1 MADEIKIDIANEVAD
16 IDVVFNR
23 IDEDPK
29 GAVKAYTRIANNFKP
44 RSIACLA
51 RDQIMQFPVY
61 MSANVS
67 ADDASI
73 ISKSLEKQ
81 YSVLA
86 MLALSNHLNYDS
98 SKYQTVGDVISEIHN
113 NNDSPNM
120 LNYVLNL
127 IDTTSDVVGTFESI
141 NKRVQVSSDDL
152 AGLWYGTND
161 EITTESINNKYL
173 PNEGKLCKAENA
185 FSSALEASSKKPSN
199 KFNSGKAFASLAYDS
214 GNFMDSGNIAKKNRK
229 LGSGQAFADYAANSD
244 NFMDSGNKAKG
255 NAIQDK
261 AQKNVSSSGWDS
273 HIGTSNMGVR
283 GAAHPA
289 KLPEPLLK
297 NDQMLL
303 NAAPTVITASM
314 VIDGKPRDFMIA
326 VKAMCH
332 VVPSA
337 QMVGM
342 LIDAV
347 QNNQLAFKIIKWS
360 KGEQR
365 FVRDFIFDISNA
377 RESAKN
383 MKNAGAW
390 TYALKRRKEASKAF
404 VGGGAPVSPIST
416 LVVTDVE
423 VEAVKAAC
431 GIDIS
436 RDVVAAKLI
445 KDYFLLAFM
454 IYNTQTKA
462 IMTMIDSD
470 KSTGFITTNIN
481 GLKAG
486 NKKDDG
492 LDAKDLIKLLGR

>member
-1 MADEIKIDIANEVAD
+1 MANEIKVDVANEVAD
-16 IDVVFNR
+16 IDVIFNKVTT
-23 IDEDPK
+23 DPK
-29 GAVKAYTRIANNFKP
+29 GAMKSYKRVSSNFAPK
-44 RSIACLA
+44 SIASMA

-61 MSANVS
+61 MSNLVNAE
-67 ADDASI
+67 DAPVI
-73 ISKSLEKQ
+73 TKALEKQ

-113 NNDSPNM
+113 NNDNPNM
-120 LNYVLNL
+120 LNYVMNL
-127 IDTTSDVVGTFESI
+127 VDNTKAIANAFEGTT
-141 NKRVQVSSDDL
+141 RVQVNADDL

-161 EITTESINNKYL
+161 EITTESINNQYL
-173 PNEGKLCKAENA
+173 PNEGNIRKV
-185 FSSALEASSKKPSN
+185 EASISMAMEADTN
-199 KFNSGKAFASLAYDS
+199 T
-214 GNFMDSGNIAKKNRK
+214 AKKK
-229 LGSGQAFADYAANSD
+229 DD
-244 NFMDSGNKAKG
+244 DDKEAKV
-255 NAIQDK
+255 DK
-261 AQKNVSSSGWDS
+261 VDAGALPSSWDS
-273 HIGTSNMGVR
+273 TLGTSDYGFR
-283 GAAHPA
+283 GSNARAGTRQ
-289 KLPEPLLK
+289 PELLK
-297 NDQMLL
+297 TNDQVLL
-303 NAAPTVITASM
+303 NAAPTVVTATM
-314 VIDGKPRDFMIA
+314 MIDNQKRDFMIA
-326 VKAMCH
+326 IKAMCH
-332 VVPSA
+332 VVPTQ
-337 QMVGM
+337 QMVSM
-342 LIDAV
+342 LVDAV

-360 KGEQR
+360 KGEQH

-377 RESAKN
+377 RANANN

-436 RDVVAAKLI
+436 RDDIAAKLI

-470 KSTGFITTNIN
+470 KSHGFVTTNIN

-486 NKKDDG
+486 NKKDTG
-492 LDAKDLIKLLGR
+492 LEAKDLIKLLGR

>member
-1 MADEIKIDIANEVAD
+1 MADEIKVDIANEVAD
-16 IDVVFNR
+16 IDVIFNKVV
-23 IDEDPK
+23 DDPR
-29 GAVKAYTRIANNFKP
+29 GAVKSYNRVANNFRP
-44 RSIACLA
+44 RSIASLA

-61 MSANVS
+61 MSANIS
-67 ADDASI
+67 ADDAPVI
-73 ISKSLEKQ
+73 AKSLEKQ

-98 SKYQTVGDVISEIHN
+98 SKYHTVGDVISEIHN
-113 NNDSPNM
+113 NDDNPNM

-127 IDTTSDVVGTFESI
+127 LDTATTLTGSFEGTT
-141 NKRVQVSSDDL
+141 KVQVNANDL

-214 GNFMDSGNIAKKNRK
+214 DNFMDSGNIAKKNRK

-244 NFMDSGNKAKG
+244 NLADSGNKAKG

-273 HIGTSNMGVR
+273 HIGTSNMGFR

-314 VIDGKPRDFMIA
+314 VIDGEARDFMIA
-326 VKAMCH
+326 IKAMCH

>member
-1 MADEIKIDIANEVAD
+1 MANEIKVDVANEVAD
-16 IDVVFNR
+16 IDVIFNKVTA
-23 IDEDPK
+23 DPK
-29 GAVKAYTRIANNFKP
+29 GAMKSYKRVASNFAPK
-44 RSIACLA
+44 SIASMA

-61 MSANVS
+61 MSNLVN
-67 ADDASI
+67 ADDAPVI
-73 ISKSLEKQ
+73 TKALEKQ

-113 NNDSPNM
+113 NNDNPNM
-120 LNYVLNL
+120 LNYVMNL
-127 IDTTSDVVGTFESI
+127 VDNTKAIANAFEGTT
-141 NKRVQVSSDDL
+141 RVQVNADDL

-161 EITTESINNKYL
+161 EITTESINNQYL
-173 PNEGKLCKAENA
+173 PNEGNIRKV
-185 FSSALEASSKKPSN
+185 EASISMAMEADN
-199 KFNSGKAFASLAYDS
+199 G
-214 GNFMDSGNIAKKNRK
+214 AKKK
-229 LGSGQAFADYAANSD
+229 DDDDKEAKVDKVDAGSLP
-244 NFMDSGNKAKG
+244 
-255 NAIQDK
+255 
-261 AQKNVSSSGWDS
+261 SSWDS
-273 HIGTSNMGVR
+273 TLGTSDYGFR
-283 GAAHPA
+283 GSNARAGTRQ
-289 KLPEPLLK
+289 PELLK
-297 NDQMLL
+297 TNDQTLL
-303 NAAPTVITASM
+303 NAAPTVVTATM
-314 VIDGKPRDFMIA
+314 MIDNQKRDFMIA
-326 VKAMCH
+326 IKAMCH
-332 VVPSA
+332 VVPTQ
-337 QMVGM
+337 QMVSM
-342 LIDAV
+342 LVDAV

-360 KGEQR
+360 KGEQH

-377 RESAKN
+377 RANANN

-436 RDVVAAKLI
+436 RDDVAAKLI

-470 KSTGFITTNIN
+470 KSRGFVTTNIN

-486 NKKDDG
+486 NKKDTG
-492 LDAKDLIKLLGR
+492 LEAKDLIKLLGR

>member
-1 MADEIKIDIANEVAD
+1 MANEIKVDVANEVAD
-16 IDVVFNR
+16 IDVIFNKVTT
-23 IDEDPK
+23 DPK
-29 GAVKAYTRIANNFKP
+29 GAMKSYKRVASNFAPK
-44 RSIACLA
+44 SIASMA

-61 MSANVS
+61 MSNLVNAE
-67 ADDASI
+67 DAPVI
-73 ISKSLEKQ
+73 TKALEKQ

-113 NNDSPNM
+113 NNDNPNM
-120 LNYVLNL
+120 LNYVMNL
-127 IDTTSDVVGTFESI
+127 VDNTKAIANAFEGTT
-141 NKRVQVSSDDL
+141 RVQVNADDL

-161 EITTESINNKYL
+161 EITTESINNQYL
-173 PNEGKLCKAENA
+173 PNEGNIRKV
-185 FSSALEASSKKPSN
+185 EASISMAMEADTNTVKK
-199 KFNSGKAFASLAYDS
+199 KDDDKE
-214 GNFMDSGNIAKKNRK
+214 AKV
-229 LGSGQAFADYAANSD
+229 
-244 NFMDSGNKAKG
+244 
-255 NAIQDK
+255 DK
-261 AQKNVSSSGWDS
+261 ADALPSSWDS
-273 HIGTSNMGVR
+273 SLGTSDYGFR
-283 GAAHPA
+283 GSNARAGTRQ
-289 KLPEPLLK
+289 PELLK
-297 NDQMLL
+297 TNDQTLL
-303 NAAPTVITASM
+303 NAAPTVVTATM
-314 VIDGKPRDFMIA
+314 MIDNQKRDFMIA
-326 VKAMCH
+326 IKAMCH
-332 VVPSA
+332 VVPTQ
-337 QMVGM
+337 QMVSM
-342 LIDAV
+342 LVDAV

-360 KGEQR
+360 KGEQH

-377 RESAKN
+377 RANANN

-436 RDVVAAKLI
+436 RDDVAAKLI

-470 KSTGFITTNIN
+470 KSRGFVTTNIN

-486 NKKDDG
+486 NKKDTG
-492 LDAKDLIKLLGR
+492 LEAKDLIKLLGR

>member
-1 MADEIKIDIANEVAD
+1 MANEIKVDVANEVAD
-16 IDVVFNR
+16 IDVIFNKVTT
-23 IDEDPK
+23 DPK
-29 GAVKAYTRIANNFKP
+29 GAMKSYKRVASNFAPK
-44 RSIACLA
+44 SIASMA

-61 MSANVS
+61 MSNLVNAE
-67 ADDASI
+67 DAPVI
-73 ISKSLEKQ
+73 TKALEKQ

-113 NNDSPNM
+113 NNDNPNM
-120 LNYVLNL
+120 LNYVMNL
-127 IDTTSDVVGTFESI
+127 VDNTKAIANAFEGTT
-141 NKRVQVSSDDL
+141 RVQVNADDL

-161 EITTESINNKYL
+161 EITTESINNQYL
-173 PNEGKLCKAENA
+173 PNEGNIRKV
-185 FSSALEASSKKPSN
+185 EASISMAMEAN
-199 KFNSGKAFASLAYDS
+199 TNT
-214 GNFMDSGNIAKKNRK
+214 AKKK
-229 LGSGQAFADYAANSD
+229 DD
-244 NFMDSGNKAKG
+244 DDKEAKV
-255 NAIQDK
+255 DK
-261 AQKNVSSSGWDS
+261 ADALPSSWDS
-273 HIGTSNMGVR
+273 TLGTSDYGFR
-283 GAAHPA
+283 GSNARAGTHQ
-289 KLPEPLLK
+289 PELLK
-297 NDQMLL
+297 TNDQTLL
-303 NAAPTVITASM
+303 NAAPTVVTATM
-314 VIDGKPRDFMIA
+314 MIDNQKRDFMIA
-326 VKAMCH
+326 IKAMCH
-332 VVPSA
+332 VVPTQ
-337 QMVGM
+337 QMVSM
-342 LIDAV
+342 LVDAV

-360 KGEQR
+360 KGEQH

-377 RESAKN
+377 RANANN

-436 RDVVAAKLI
+436 RDDVAAKLI

-470 KSTGFITTNIN
+470 KNRGFVTTNIN

-486 NKKDDG
+486 NKKDTG

>member
-1 MADEIKIDIANEVAD
+1 MANEIKVDVANEVAD
-16 IDVVFNR
+16 IDVIFNKVTT
-23 IDEDPK
+23 DPK
-29 GAVKAYTRIANNFKP
+29 GAMKSYKRVSSNFAPK
-44 RSIACLA
+44 SIASMA

-61 MSANVS
+61 MSNLVNAE
-67 ADDASI
+67 DAPVI
-73 ISKSLEKQ
+73 TKALEKQ

-113 NNDSPNM
+113 NNDNPNM
-120 LNYVLNL
+120 LNYVMNL
-127 IDTTSDVVGTFESI
+127 VDNTKAIANAFEGTT
-141 NKRVQVSSDDL
+141 RVQVNADDL

-161 EITTESINNKYL
+161 EITTESINNQYL
-173 PNEGKLCKAENA
+173 PNEGNIRKV
-185 FSSALEASSKKPSN
+185 EASISMAMEADTN
-199 KFNSGKAFASLAYDS
+199 T
-214 GNFMDSGNIAKKNRK
+214 AKKK
-229 LGSGQAFADYAANSD
+229 DDDDKEAKVDKVDAGSLP
-244 NFMDSGNKAKG
+244 
-255 NAIQDK
+255 
-261 AQKNVSSSGWDS
+261 SSWDS
-273 HIGTSNMGVR
+273 TLGTSDYGFR
-283 GAAHPA
+283 GSNARAGTRQ
-289 KLPEPLLK
+289 PEILK
-297 NDQMLL
+297 TNDQVLL
-303 NAAPTVITASM
+303 NAAPTVVTATM
-314 VIDGKPRDFMIA
+314 MIDNQKRDFMIA
-326 VKAMCH
+326 IKAMCH
-332 VVPSA
+332 VVPTQ
-337 QMVGM
+337 QMVSM
-342 LIDAV
+342 LVDAV

-360 KGEQR
+360 KGEQH

-377 RESAKN
+377 RANANN

-436 RDVVAAKLI
+436 RDDVAAKLI

-470 KSTGFITTNIN
+470 KSRGFVTTNIN

-486 NKKDDG
+486 NKKDTG
-492 LDAKDLIKLLGR
+492 LEAKDLIKLLGR

>member
-1 MADEIKIDIANEVAD
+1 MANEIKVDVANEVAD
-16 IDVVFNR
+16 IDVIFNKVTT
-23 IDEDPK
+23 DPK
-29 GAVKAYTRIANNFKP
+29 GAMKSYKRVASNFAPK
-44 RSIACLA
+44 SIASMA

-61 MSANVS
+61 ISNLVNAE
-67 ADDASI
+67 DAPVI
-73 ISKSLEKQ
+73 TKALEKQ

-113 NNDSPNM
+113 NNDNPNM
-120 LNYVLNL
+120 LNYVMNL
-127 IDTTSDVVGTFESI
+127 VDNTKAIANAFEGTT
-141 NKRVQVSSDDL
+141 RVQVNADDL

-161 EITTESINNKYL
+161 EINTESINNQYL
-173 PNEGKLCKAENA
+173 PNEGNIRKV
-185 FSSALEASSKKPSN
+185 EASISMAMEADTN
-199 KFNSGKAFASLAYDS
+199 T
-214 GNFMDSGNIAKKNRK
+214 AKKK
-229 LGSGQAFADYAANSD
+229 DD
-244 NFMDSGNKAKG
+244 DDKEAKV
-255 NAIQDK
+255 DK
-261 AQKNVSSSGWDS
+261 ADALPSSWDS
-273 HIGTSNMGVR
+273 TLGTSDYGFR
-283 GAAHPA
+283 GSNARAGTRQ
-289 KLPEPLLK
+289 PELLK
-297 NDQMLL
+297 TNDQTLL
-303 NAAPTVITASM
+303 NAAPTVVTATM
-314 VIDGKPRDFMIA
+314 MIDNQKRDFMIA
-326 VKAMCH
+326 IKAMCH
-332 VVPSA
+332 VVPTQ
-337 QMVGM
+337 QMVSM
-342 LIDAV
+342 LVDAV

-360 KGEQR
+360 KGEQH

-377 RESAKN
+377 RANANN

-436 RDVVAAKLI
+436 RDDVAAKLI

-470 KSTGFITTNIN
+470 KSRGFVTTNIN

-486 NKKDDG
+486 NKKDTG
-492 LDAKDLIKLLGR
+492 LEAKDLIKLLGR

>member
-1 MADEIKIDIANEVAD
+1 MANEIKVDVANEVAD
-16 IDVVFNR
+16 IDVIFNKVSA
-23 IDEDPK
+23 DPK
-29 GAVKAYTRIANNFKP
+29 GAMKSYKRVASNFAPK
-44 RSIACLA
+44 SIASMA

-61 MSANVS
+61 MSNLVN
-67 ADDASI
+67 ADDAPVI
-73 ISKSLEKQ
+73 NKALEKQ

-113 NNDSPNM
+113 NNDNPNM
-120 LNYVLNL
+120 LNYVMNL
-127 IDTTSDVVGTFESI
+127 VDNTKAIANAFEGTT
-141 NKRVQVSSDDL
+141 RVQVNADDL

-161 EITTESINNKYL
+161 EITTESINNQYL
-173 PNEGKLCKAENA
+173 PNEGNIRKAEASISMAMEANNKKNKKDDEDKEA
-185 FSSALEASSKKPSN
+185 KVDKADAGALPSSWDSAL
-199 KFNSGKAFASLAYDS
+199 
-214 GNFMDSGNIAKKNRK
+214 
-229 LGSGQAFADYAANSD
+229 
-244 NFMDSGNKAKG
+244 
-255 NAIQDK
+255 
-261 AQKNVSSSGWDS
+261 
-273 HIGTSNMGVR
+273 GTSDYGFR
-283 GAAHPA
+283 GSNARAGTHQ
-289 KLPEPLLK
+289 PELLK
-297 NDQMLL
+297 TNDQTLL
-303 NAAPTVITASM
+303 NAAPTVVTATM
-314 VIDGKPRDFMIA
+314 MIDNQKRDFMIA
-326 VKAMCH
+326 IKAMCH
-332 VVPSA
+332 VVPTQ
-337 QMVGM
+337 QMVSM
-342 LIDAV
+342 LVDAV

-360 KGEQR
+360 KGEQH

-377 RESAKN
+377 RANANN

-436 RDVVAAKLI
+436 KDDVAAKLI

-470 KSTGFITTNIN
+470 KSRGFVTTNIN

-486 NKKDDG
+486 NKKDTG
-492 LDAKDLIKLLGR
+492 LEAKDLIKLLGR

>member
-1 MADEIKIDIANEVAD
+1 MANEIKVDVANEVAD
-16 IDVVFNR
+16 IDVIFNKVTA
-23 IDEDPK
+23 DPK
-29 GAVKAYTRIANNFKP
+29 GAMKSYKRVVGNFAPK
-44 RSIACLA
+44 SIASMA

-61 MSANVS
+61 MSNLVNAE
-67 ADDASI
+67 DAPVI
-73 ISKSLEKQ
+73 TKALEKQ

-113 NNDSPNM
+113 NNGNPNM
-120 LNYVLNL
+120 LNYVMNL
-127 IDTTSDVVGTFESI
+127 VDNTKAIANAFEGTT
-141 NKRVQVSSDDL
+141 RVQVNADDL

-161 EITTESINNKYL
+161 EITTESINNQYL
-173 PNEGKLCKAENA
+173 PNEGNIRKV
-185 FSSALEASSKKPSN
+185 EASISMAMEAN
-199 KFNSGKAFASLAYDS
+199 
-214 GNFMDSGNIAKKNRK
+214 NITAKK
-229 LGSGQAFADYAANSD
+229 DD
-244 NFMDSGNKAKG
+244 NDKEAKV
-255 NAIQDK
+255 DK
-261 AQKNVSSSGWDS
+261 ADAGALPSSWDS
-273 HIGTSNMGVR
+273 SLGTSDYGFR
-283 GAAHPA
+283 GSNARACTHQ
-289 KLPEPLLK
+289 PELLK
-297 NDQMLL
+297 TNDQTLL
-303 NAAPTVITASM
+303 NAAPTVVTATM
-314 VIDGKPRDFMIA
+314 MIDNQKRDFMIA
-326 VKAMCH
+326 IKAMCH
-332 VVPSA
+332 VVPTQ
-337 QMVGM
+337 QMVSM
-342 LIDAV
+342 LVDAV

-360 KGEQR
+360 KGEQH

-377 RESAKN
+377 RANANN

-436 RDVVAAKLI
+436 RDDVAAKLI

-470 KSTGFITTNIN
+470 KSRGFVTTNIN

-486 NKKDDG
+486 NKKDTG
-492 LDAKDLIKLLGR
+492 LEAKDLIKLLGR

>member
-1 MADEIKIDIANEVAD
+1 MANEIKVDVANEVAD
-16 IDVVFNR
+16 IDVIFNKVTA
-23 IDEDPK
+23 DPK
-29 GAVKAYTRIANNFKP
+29 GAMKSYKRVASNFAPK
-44 RSIACLA
+44 SIASMA

-61 MSANVS
+61 MSNLVNAE
-67 ADDASI
+67 DAPVI
-73 ISKSLEKQ
+73 TKALEKQ

-113 NNDSPNM
+113 NNDNPNM
-120 LNYVLNL
+120 LNYVMNL
-127 IDTTSDVVGTFESI
+127 VDNTKAIANAFEGTT
-141 NKRVQVSSDDL
+141 RVQVNVDDL

-161 EITTESINNKYL
+161 EITTESINNQYL
-173 PNEGKLCKAENA
+173 PNEGSIRKV
-185 FSSALEASSKKPSN
+185 EASISMAMEADN
-199 KFNSGKAFASLAYDS
+199 TT
-214 GNFMDSGNIAKKNRK
+214 AKKDDDDK
-229 LGSGQAFADYAANSD
+229 E
-244 NFMDSGNKAKG
+244 AKV
-255 NAIQDK
+255 DK
-261 AQKNVSSSGWDS
+261 TDAGALPSSWDS
-273 HIGTSNMGVR
+273 SLGTSDYGFR
-283 GAAHPA
+283 GSNARAGTRQ
-289 KLPEPLLK
+289 PELLK
-297 NDQMLL
+297 TNDQTLL
-303 NAAPTVITASM
+303 NAAPTVVTATM
-314 VIDGKPRDFMIA
+314 MIDNQKRDFMIA
-326 VKAMCH
+326 IKAMCH
-332 VVPSA
+332 VVPTQ
-337 QMVGM
+337 QMVSM
-342 LIDAV
+342 LVDAV

-360 KGEQR
+360 KGEQH

-377 RESAKN
+377 RANANN

-436 RDVVAAKLI
+436 KDDVAAKLI

-470 KSTGFITTNIN
+470 KNRGFVTTNIN

-486 NKKDDG
+486 NKKDTG
-492 LDAKDLIKLLGR
+492 LEAKDLIKLLGR

>member
-1 MADEIKIDIANEVAD
+1 MANEIKVDVANEVAD
-16 IDVVFNR
+16 IDVIFNKVTT
-23 IDEDPK
+23 DPK
-29 GAVKAYTRIANNFKP
+29 GAMKSYKRVSSNFAPK
-44 RSIACLA
+44 SIASMA

-61 MSANVS
+61 MSNLVNAE
-67 ADDASI
+67 DAPVI
-73 ISKSLEKQ
+73 TKALEKQ

-113 NNDSPNM
+113 NNDNPNM
-120 LNYVLNL
+120 LNYVMNL
-127 IDTTSDVVGTFESI
+127 VDNTKAIANAFEGTT
-141 NKRVQVSSDDL
+141 RVQVNADDL

-161 EITTESINNKYL
+161 EITTESINNQYL
-173 PNEGKLCKAENA
+173 PNEGNIRKV
-185 FSSALEASSKKPSN
+185 EASISMAMEADTN
-199 KFNSGKAFASLAYDS
+199 T
-214 GNFMDSGNIAKKNRK
+214 AKKK
-229 LGSGQAFADYAANSD
+229 DD
-244 NFMDSGNKAKG
+244 DDKEAKV
-255 NAIQDK
+255 DK
-261 AQKNVSSSGWDS
+261 ADALPSSWDS
-273 HIGTSNMGVR
+273 TLGTSDYGFR
-283 GAAHPA
+283 GSNARAGTRQ
-289 KLPEPLLK
+289 PELLK
-297 NDQMLL
+297 TNDQVLL
-303 NAAPTVITASM
+303 NAAPTVVTATM
-314 VIDGKPRDFMIA
+314 MIDNQKRDFMIA
-326 VKAMCH
+326 IKAMCH
-332 VVPSA
+332 VVPTQ
-337 QMVGM
+337 QMVSM
-342 LIDAV
+342 LVDAV

-360 KGEQR
+360 KGEQH

-377 RESAKN
+377 RANANN

-436 RDVVAAKLI
+436 RDDVAAKLI

-470 KSTGFITTNIN
+470 KNRGFVTTNIN

-486 NKKDDG
+486 NKKDTG
-492 LDAKDLIKLLGR
+492 LEAKDLIKLLGR

>member
-1 MADEIKIDIANEVAD
+1 MANEIKVDVANEVAD
-16 IDVVFNR
+16 IDVIFNKVTT
-23 IDEDPK
+23 DPK
-29 GAVKAYTRIANNFKP
+29 GAMKSYKRVSSNFAPK
-44 RSIACLA
+44 SIASMA

-61 MSANVS
+61 MSNLVNAE
-67 ADDASI
+67 DAPVI
-73 ISKSLEKQ
+73 TKALEKQ

-113 NNDSPNM
+113 NNDNPNM
-120 LNYVLNL
+120 LNYVMNL
-127 IDTTSDVVGTFESI
+127 VDNTKAIANAFEGTT
-141 NKRVQVSSDDL
+141 RVQVNADDL

-161 EITTESINNKYL
+161 EITTESINNQYL
-173 PNEGKLCKAENA
+173 PNEGNIRKV
-185 FSSALEASSKKPSN
+185 EASISMAMEADTN
-199 KFNSGKAFASLAYDS
+199 T
-214 GNFMDSGNIAKKNRK
+214 AKKDDDDK
-229 LGSGQAFADYAANSD
+229 E
-244 NFMDSGNKAKG
+244 AKV
-255 NAIQDK
+255 DK
-261 AQKNVSSSGWDS
+261 ADALPSSWDS
-273 HIGTSNMGVR
+273 TLGTSDYGFR
-283 GAAHPA
+283 GSNARAGTRQ
-289 KLPEPLLK
+289 PELLK
-297 NDQMLL
+297 TNDQVLL
-303 NAAPTVITASM
+303 NAAPTVVTATM
-314 VIDGKPRDFMIA
+314 MIDNQKRDFMIA
-326 VKAMCH
+326 IKAMCH
-332 VVPSA
+332 VVPTQ
-337 QMVGM
+337 QMVSM

-360 KGEQR
+360 KGEQH

-377 RESAKN
+377 RANANN

-436 RDVVAAKLI
+436 RDDVAAKLI

-470 KSTGFITTNIN
+470 KSRGFVTTNIN

-486 NKKDDG
+486 NKKDTG
-492 LDAKDLIKLLGR
+492 LEAKDLIKLLGR

>member
-1 MADEIKIDIANEVAD
+1 MANEIKVDVANEVAD
-16 IDVVFNR
+16 IDVIFNKVTT
-23 IDEDPK
+23 DPK
-29 GAVKAYTRIANNFKP
+29 GAMKSYKRVASNFAPK
-44 RSIACLA
+44 SIASMA

-61 MSANVS
+61 MSNLVNAE
-67 ADDASI
+67 DAPVI
-73 ISKSLEKQ
+73 TKALEKQ

-113 NNDSPNM
+113 NNDNPNM
-120 LNYVLNL
+120 LNYVMNL
-127 IDTTSDVVGTFESI
+127 MDNTKAIANAFEGTT
-141 NKRVQVSSDDL
+141 RVQVNADDL

-161 EITTESINNKYL
+161 EITTESINNQYL
-173 PNEGKLCKAENA
+173 PNEGNIRKV
-185 FSSALEASSKKPSN
+185 EASISMAMEADTN
-199 KFNSGKAFASLAYDS
+199 T
-214 GNFMDSGNIAKKNRK
+214 AKKK
-229 LGSGQAFADYAANSD
+229 DD
-244 NFMDSGNKAKG
+244 DDKEAKV
-255 NAIQDK
+255 DK
-261 AQKNVSSSGWDS
+261 ADALPSSWDS
-273 HIGTSNMGVR
+273 TIGTSDYGFR
-283 GAAHPA
+283 GSNA
-289 KLPEPLLK
+289 KAGTYQPELLK
-297 NDQMLL
+297 TNDQTLL
-303 NAAPTVITASM
+303 NAAPTVVTATM
-314 VIDGKPRDFMIA
+314 MIDNQKRDFMIA
-326 VKAMCH
+326 IKAMCH
-332 VVPSA
+332 VVPTQ
-337 QMVGM
+337 QMVSM
-342 LIDAV
+342 LVDAV

-360 KGEQR
+360 KGEQH

-377 RESAKN
+377 RANANS

-436 RDVVAAKLI
+436 RDDVAAKLI

-470 KSTGFITTNIN
+470 KNRGFVTTNIN

-486 NKKDDG
+486 NKKDTG
-492 LDAKDLIKLLGR
+492 LEAKDLIKLLGR

>member
-1 MADEIKIDIANEVAD
+1 MANEIKVDVANEVAD
-16 IDVVFNR
+16 IDVIFNKVTA
-23 IDEDPK
+23 DPK
-29 GAVKAYTRIANNFKP
+29 GAMKSYKRVASNFAPK
-44 RSIACLA
+44 SIASMA

-61 MSANVS
+61 MSNLVNAE
-67 ADDASI
+67 DAPVI
-73 ISKSLEKQ
+73 TKALEKQ

-113 NNDSPNM
+113 NNDNPNM
-120 LNYVLNL
+120 LNYVMNL
-127 IDTTSDVVGTFESI
+127 VDNTKAIANAFEGTT
-141 NKRVQVSSDDL
+141 RVQVNADDL

-161 EITTESINNKYL
+161 EITTESINNQYL
-173 PNEGKLCKAENA
+173 PNEGNIRKV
-185 FSSALEASSKKPSN
+185 EASISMAMEADTN
-199 KFNSGKAFASLAYDS
+199 T
-214 GNFMDSGNIAKKNRK
+214 AKKK
-229 LGSGQAFADYAANSD
+229 DD
-244 NFMDSGNKAKG
+244 DDKEAKV
-255 NAIQDK
+255 DK
-261 AQKNVSSSGWDS
+261 ADALPSSWDS
-273 HIGTSNMGVR
+273 SLGTSDYGFR
-283 GAAHPA
+283 GSNARAGTRQ
-289 KLPEPLLK
+289 PELLK
-297 NDQMLL
+297 TNDQTLL
-303 NAAPTVITASM
+303 NAAPTVVTATM
-314 VIDGKPRDFMIA
+314 MIDNQKRDFMIA
-326 VKAMCH
+326 IKAMCH
-332 VVPSA
+332 VVPTQ
-337 QMVGM
+337 QMVSM
-342 LIDAV
+342 LVDAV

-360 KGEQR
+360 KGEQH

-377 RESAKN
+377 RANANN

-436 RDVVAAKLI
+436 RDDVAAKLI

-470 KSTGFITTNIN
+470 KNRGFVTTNIN

-486 NKKDDG
+486 NKKDTG
-492 LDAKDLIKLLGR
+492 LEAKDLIKLLGR

>member
-1 MADEIKIDIANEVAD
+1 MANEIKVDVANEVAD
-16 IDVVFNR
+16 IDVIFNKVTT
-23 IDEDPK
+23 DPK
-29 GAVKAYTRIANNFKP
+29 GAMKSYKRVASNFAPK
-44 RSIACLA
+44 SIASMA

-61 MSANVS
+61 MSNLVNAE
-67 ADDASI
+67 DAPVI
-73 ISKSLEKQ
+73 TKALEKQ

-113 NNDSPNM
+113 NNDNPNM
-120 LNYVLNL
+120 LNYVMNL
-127 IDTTSDVVGTFESI
+127 VDNTKAIANAFEGTT
-141 NKRVQVSSDDL
+141 RVQVNADDL

-161 EITTESINNKYL
+161 EITTESINNQYL
-173 PNEGKLCKAENA
+173 PNEGNIRKV
-185 FSSALEASSKKPSN
+185 EASISMAMEADTNTPKK
-199 KFNSGKAFASLAYDS
+199 KDDDDKE
-214 GNFMDSGNIAKKNRK
+214 AKV
-229 LGSGQAFADYAANSD
+229 
-244 NFMDSGNKAKG
+244 
-255 NAIQDK
+255 DK
-261 AQKNVSSSGWDS
+261 ADALPSSWDS
-273 HIGTSNMGVR
+273 TLGTSDYGFR
-283 GAAHPA
+283 GSNARAGTRQ
-289 KLPEPLLK
+289 PELLK
-297 NDQMLL
+297 TNDQTLL
-303 NAAPTVITASM
+303 NAAPTVVTATM
-314 VIDGKPRDFMIA
+314 MIDNQKRDFMIA
-326 VKAMCH
+326 IKAMCH
-332 VVPSA
+332 VVPTQ
-337 QMVGM
+337 QMVSM
-342 LIDAV
+342 LVDAV

-360 KGEQR
+360 KGEQH

-377 RESAKN
+377 RANANN

-436 RDVVAAKLI
+436 RDDVAAKLI

-470 KSTGFITTNIN
+470 KNRGFVTTNIN

-486 NKKDDG
+486 NKKDTG
-492 LDAKDLIKLLGR
+492 LEAKDLIKLLGR

>member
-1 MADEIKIDIANEVAD
+1 MANEIKVDVANEVAD
-16 IDVVFNR
+16 IDVIFNKVTA
-23 IDEDPK
+23 DPK
-29 GAVKAYTRIANNFKP
+29 GAMKSYKRVASNFAPK
-44 RSIACLA
+44 SIASMA

-61 MSANVS
+61 MSNLVNAE
-67 ADDASI
+67 DAPVI
-73 ISKSLEKQ
+73 TKALEKQ

-113 NNDSPNM
+113 NNDNPNM
-120 LNYVLNL
+120 LNYVMNL
-127 IDTTSDVVGTFESI
+127 VDNTKAIANAFEGTI
-141 NKRVQVSSDDL
+141 RVQVNADDL

-161 EITTESINNKYL
+161 EITTESINNQYL
-173 PNEGKLCKAENA
+173 PNEGNIRKVEA
-185 FSSALEASSKKPSN
+185 SISVALEA
-199 KFNSGKAFASLAYDS
+199 
-214 GNFMDSGNIAKKNRK
+214 
-229 LGSGQAFADYAANSD
+229 
-244 NFMDSGNKAKG
+244 NKANKKKKDD
-255 NAIQDK
+255 NDKEAKVDK
-261 AQKNVSSSGWDS
+261 ADALPASWDS
-273 HIGTSNMGVR
+273 SLGTSDYGFR
-283 GAAHPA
+283 GSNA
-289 KLPEPLLK
+289 KAGTYQPELLK
-297 NDQMLL
+297 TNDQTLL
-303 NAAPTVITASM
+303 NAAPTVVTATM
-314 VIDGKPRDFMIA
+314 MIDNQKRDFMIA
-326 VKAMCH
+326 IKAMCH
-332 VVPSA
+332 VVPTQ
-337 QMVGM
+337 QMVSM
-342 LIDAV
+342 LVDAV

-360 KGEQR
+360 KGEQH

-377 RESAKN
+377 RANANN

-436 RDVVAAKLI
+436 RDDVAAKLI

-470 KSTGFITTNIN
+470 KNRGFVTTNIN

-486 NKKDDG
+486 NKKDTG

>member
-1 MADEIKIDIANEVAD
+1 MANEIKVDVANEVAD
-16 IDVVFNR
+16 IDVIFNKVTA
-23 IDEDPK
+23 DPK
-29 GAVKAYTRIANNFKP
+29 GAMKSYKRVASNFAPK
-44 RSIACLA
+44 SIAFMA

-61 MSANVS
+61 MSNLVNAE
-67 ADDASI
+67 DAPVI
-73 ISKSLEKQ
+73 TKALEKQ

-113 NNDSPNM
+113 NNDNPNM
-120 LNYVLNL
+120 LNYVMNL
-127 IDTTSDVVGTFESI
+127 VDNTKAIANAFEGTT
-141 NKRVQVSSDDL
+141 RVQVNADDL

-161 EITTESINNKYL
+161 EITTESINNQYL
-173 PNEGKLCKAENA
+173 PNEGNIRKV
-185 FSSALEASSKKPSN
+185 EASISMAMEADNGTKK
-199 KFNSGKAFASLAYDS
+199 KDDDDKE
-214 GNFMDSGNIAKKNRK
+214 AKV
-229 LGSGQAFADYAANSD
+229 
-244 NFMDSGNKAKG
+244 
-255 NAIQDK
+255 DK
-261 AQKNVSSSGWDS
+261 ADAGAPPSSWDS
-273 HIGTSNMGVR
+273 TLGTSDYGFR
-283 GAAHPA
+283 GSNSRAGTHQ
-289 KLPEPLLK
+289 PELLK
-297 NDQMLL
+297 TNDQTLL
-303 NAAPTVITASM
+303 NAAPTVVTATM
-314 VIDGKPRDFMIA
+314 MIDNQKRDFMIA
-326 VKAMCH
+326 IKAMCH
-332 VVPSA
+332 VVPTQ
-337 QMVGM
+337 QMVSM
-342 LIDAV
+342 LVDAV

-360 KGEQR
+360 KGEQH

-377 RESAKN
+377 RANANN

-436 RDVVAAKLI
+436 RDDVAAKLI

-470 KSTGFITTNIN
+470 KSRGFVTTNIN

-486 NKKDDG
+486 NKKDTG
-492 LDAKDLIKLLGR
+492 LEAKDLIKLLGR

>member
-1 MADEIKIDIANEVAD
+1 MANEIKVDVANEVAD
-16 IDVVFNR
+16 IDVIFNKVTT
-23 IDEDPK
+23 DPK
-29 GAVKAYTRIANNFKP
+29 GAMKSYKRVSSNFAPK
-44 RSIACLA
+44 SIASMA

-61 MSANVS
+61 MSNLVNAE
-67 ADDASI
+67 DAPVI
-73 ISKSLEKQ
+73 TKALEKQ

-113 NNDSPNM
+113 NNDNPNM
-120 LNYVLNL
+120 LNYVMNL
-127 IDTTSDVVGTFESI
+127 VDNTKAIANAFEGTT
-141 NKRVQVSSDDL
+141 RVQVNADDL

-161 EITTESINNKYL
+161 EITTESINNQYL
-173 PNEGKLCKAENA
+173 PNEGNIRKV
-185 FSSALEASSKKPSN
+185 EASISMAMEADTN
-199 KFNSGKAFASLAYDS
+199 T
-214 GNFMDSGNIAKKNRK
+214 AKKK
-229 LGSGQAFADYAANSD
+229 DD
-244 NFMDSGNKAKG
+244 DDKEAKV
-255 NAIQDK
+255 DK
-261 AQKNVSSSGWDS
+261 ADALPSSWDS
-273 HIGTSNMGVR
+273 TLGTSDYGFR
-283 GAAHPA
+283 GSNDRAGTRQ
-289 KLPEPLLK
+289 PELLK
-297 NDQMLL
+297 TNDQTLL
-303 NAAPTVITASM
+303 NAAPTVVTATM
-314 VIDGKPRDFMIA
+314 MIDNQKRDFMIA
-326 VKAMCH
+326 IKAMCH
-332 VVPSA
+332 VVPTQ
-337 QMVGM
+337 QMVSM
-342 LIDAV
+342 LVDAV

-360 KGEQR
+360 KGEQH

-377 RESAKN
+377 RANANN

-436 RDVVAAKLI
+436 RDDVAAKLI

-470 KSTGFITTNIN
+470 KNRGFVTTNIN

-486 NKKDDG
+486 NKKDTG
-492 LDAKDLIKLLGR
+492 LEAKDLIKLLGR

>member
-1 MADEIKIDIANEVAD
+1 MANEIKVDVANEVAD
-16 IDVVFNR
+16 IDVIFNKVSA
-23 IDEDPK
+23 DPK
-29 GAVKAYTRIANNFKP
+29 GAMKSYKRLSSNFTPK
-44 RSIACLA
+44 SIASMA

-61 MSANVS
+61 MSNLVNAE
-67 ADDASI
+67 DAPVI
-73 ISKSLEKQ
+73 NKALEKQ

-113 NNDSPNM
+113 NNDNPNM
-120 LNYVLNL
+120 LNYVMNL
-127 IDTTSDVVGTFESI
+127 VDNTKAVAHAFEST
-141 NKRVQVSSDDL
+141 RVQVNADDL

-161 EITTESINNKYL
+161 EITTESINNQYL
-173 PNEGKLCKAENA
+173 PNEGNIRKAEASIAMAMEAN
-185 FSSALEASSKKPSN
+185 SSAAKIEIKANPDFDPDKKSD
-199 KFNSGKAFASLAYDS
+199 AFTQNDVQKQAQQNVSPEPEKETGWDA
-214 GNFMDSGNIAKKNRK
+214 R
-229 LGSGQAFADYAANSD
+229 LGSANY
-244 NFMDSGNKAKG
+244 
-255 NAIQDK
+255 
-261 AQKNVSSSGWDS
+261 
-273 HIGTSNMGVR
+273 GTR
-283 GAAHPA
+283 GAVPNA
-289 KLPEPLLK
+289 KVPKPLLS
-297 NDQMLL
+297 NDTMLV
-303 NAAPTVITASM
+303 NAAPTVVTATM
-314 VIDGKPRDFMIA
+314 VIDSEPRDFMIA
-326 VKAMCH
+326 IKAMCH
-332 VVPSA
+332 VVPTQ
-337 QMVGM
+337 QMVSM
-342 LIDAV
+342 LVDAV

-360 KGEQR
+360 KGEQH

-377 RESAKN
+377 RANANN

-436 RDVVAAKLI
+436 RDDVAAKLI

-470 KSTGFITTNIN
+470 KSRGFVTTNIN

-486 NKKDDG
+486 NKKDTG
-492 LDAKDLIKLLGR
+492 LEAKDLIKLLGR

>member
-1 MADEIKIDIANEVAD
+1 MADEIKVDIANEVAD
-16 IDVVFNR
+16 IDVIFNKVV
-23 IDEDPK
+23 DDPR
-29 GAVKAYTRIANNFKP
+29 GAVKSYNRVANNFRP
-44 RSIACLA
+44 RSIASLA

-61 MSANVS
+61 MSANIS
-67 ADDASI
+67 ADDAPVI
-73 ISKSLEKQ
+73 AKSLEKQ

-98 SKYQTVGDVISEIHN
+98 SKYRTVGDVISEIHN
-113 NNDSPNM
+113 NDDNPNM

-127 IDTTSDVVGTFESI
+127 LDTATTLTGSFEGTT
-141 NKRVQVSSDDL
+141 KVQVNANDL

-173 PNEGKLCKAENA
+173 PNEGNITKVENA
-185 FSSALEASSKKPSN
+185 
-199 KFNSGKAFASLAYDS
+199 
-214 GNFMDSGNIAKKNRK
+214 I
-229 LGSGQAFADYAANSD
+229 
-244 NFMDSGNKAKG
+244 
-255 NAIQDK
+255 DK
-261 AQKNVSSSGWDS
+261 AMEAVSFSKTYAKVSPDFDRLRKTTMFGDHAKENKDQKNAQKKVSPKTGWDS
-273 HIGTSNMGVR
+273 NIGTSDMGFR
-283 GAAHPA
+283 GAGKPA
-289 KLPEPLLK
+289 RLPEPLLK

-314 VIDGKPRDFMIA
+314 VIDGEARDFMIA

-436 RDVVAAKLI
+436 RDAVAAKLI